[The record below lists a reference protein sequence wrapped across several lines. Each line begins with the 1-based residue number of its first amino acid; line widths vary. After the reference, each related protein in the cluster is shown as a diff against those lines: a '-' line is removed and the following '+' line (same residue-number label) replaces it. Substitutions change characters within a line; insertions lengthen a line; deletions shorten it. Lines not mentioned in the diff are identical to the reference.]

1 MNKIFLFITTYACI
15 FGLVGFL
22 FHLDDYDLFAQL
34 SKIQGLGFV
43 NPLNNFQTIID
54 AGSKLTSIELEWYEY
69 IFAFFN
75 FIISI
80 LSFPI
85 LVIVDT
91 CIDLALGLQATMY
104 ILGFQE
110 VLL

>member
-54 AGSKLTSIELEWYEY
+54 AGSTITKIGKDKILIIKLKKAKIYSYHSNSIEV
-69 IFAFFN
+69 N
-75 FIISI
+75 FEPASII
-80 LSFPI
+80 
-85 LVIVDT
+85 V
-91 CIDLALGLQATMY
+91 
-104 ILGFQE
+104 
-110 VLL
+110 